1 MKVLV
6 VEDSAEMVDTITL
19 CFTIRWPDTRV
30 IATSRGGE
38 VAGLVASEAPD
49 VVALDLGLP
58 DTDGLQVLGE
68 VRKFS
73 DVPVIIVTARG
84 EEMARV
90 KGLEMGADDYIV
102 KPFSHTELLARVRA
116 ILRRTQKPE
125 LWKDEGMVTGM
136 GFMVD
141 LTGRRVM
148 VSGKEV
154 NLTPT
159 EWDLLSYLVRN
170 EGRII
175 PTETLAEKVWNTAS
189 MGKSAIT
196 MCVRRLRLKL
206 GDDPQK
212 PHIIRS
218 HRGMGYSFVRPR

>member
-19 CFTIRWPDTRV
+19 CFTIRWPDTKV
-30 IATSRGGE
+30 IATNRGGE

-49 VVALDLGLP
+49 VVVLDLGLP

-116 ILRRTQKPE
+116 ILRRSQKPE
-125 LWKDEGMVTGM
+125 LWTDEGMVTGT

-141 LTGRRVM
+141 LGGRRVM

-159 EWDLLSYLVRN
+159 
-170 EGRII
+170 
-175 PTETLAEKVWNTAS
+175 
-189 MGKSAIT
+189 
-196 MCVRRLRLKL
+196 
-206 GDDPQK
+206 
-212 PHIIRS
+212 
-218 HRGMGYSFVRPR
+218 